1 MLQKG
6 VILQPKPKKK
16 YLKNIYNYHYFLI
29 LCHTTKQQTSPLME
43 TTNKPVSPK
52 MDRLIQVRVNES
64 QYTKLLERATKNNL
78 NVSDY
83 VRKAATGKAK

>member
-1 MLQKG
+1 
-6 VILQPKPKKK
+6 
-16 YLKNIYNYHYFLI
+16 
-29 LCHTTKQQTSPLME
+29 ME
-43 TTNKPVSPK
+43 TTKKPVSPK
-52 MDRLIQVRVNES
+52 MDRLIQVRINES